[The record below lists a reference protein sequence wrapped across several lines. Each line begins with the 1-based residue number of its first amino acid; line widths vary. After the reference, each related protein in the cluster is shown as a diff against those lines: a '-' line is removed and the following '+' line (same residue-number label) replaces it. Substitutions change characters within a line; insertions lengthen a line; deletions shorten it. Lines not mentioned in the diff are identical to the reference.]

1 MNSNAIYG
9 DSKQN
14 NIPSIIKKKKLYKLM
29 NVFSYNMFKAI
40 WNVKNI
46 DNLFNYVYPC
56 LMNKT
61 TCSVNI
67 QSTS

>member
-1 MNSNAIYG
+1 
-9 DSKQN
+9 
-14 NIPSIIKKKKLYKLM
+14 M